1 MRTTIITEV
10 PVTSIVVERATGPQ
24 GPPGPGG
31 SGATDVIKNLSPVG
45 GFRITNMRLDENLKV
60 VITYEDTPV
69 S

>member
-1 MRTTIITEV
+1 MKTTIVTEI
-10 PVTSIVVERATGPQ
+10 PVSSIIVERATGPQ

-31 SGATDVIKNLSPVG
+31 PGMTDVIKNLSPVG

>member
-1 MRTTIITEV
+1 MKTTIITEI
-10 PVTSIVVERATGPQ
+10 PVASIIVERATGPQ

-31 SGATDVIKNLSPVG
+31 SGMTDVINNLSPAG

>member
-1 MRTTIITEV
+1 MKTTIITEI
-10 PVTSIVVERATGPQ
+10 PVASIIVERATGPQ

-31 SGATDVIKNLSPVG
+31 PGMTDVIKNLSPAG
-45 GFRITNMRLDENLKV
+45 GFRITNMRLDENLRV